1 MLKKRTDLAVEAKEI
16 WAESADSQTRLE
28 GVEAKDGEREGIPVT
43 VVKILDQ
50 RGANALE
57 KPVGTY
63 ITLTIDDLNKREK
76 NAFERT
82 ARALAAELAP
92 LLPHEQTNAPVLV
105 AGLGNREIT
114 PDAIGPEVTA
124 HTMVTRH
131 LVERLPEHFGSFRPV
146 SAIASGVL
154 GTTGV
159 ESGDVIRGVAE
170 RVKPA
175 CIIVAD
181 ALTSRSLSRVCR
193 TIQIADSGIVPGS
206 GVGNSRAEL
215 SQKTMGV
222 PVIAVG
228 VPTVVDAGTLAADI
242 AEEAGAQNLDAK
254 ALHQKG
260 ESLMVTPKDIDARV
274 TDLAK
279 VVGYGINLA
288 LQEGLDV
295 EDITMF
301 LS

>member
-1 MLKKRTDLAVEAKEI
+1 MQKRRTDLAVEAKEI
-16 WAESADSQTRLE
+16 WSESADQQTKLE
-28 GVEAKDGEREGIPVT
+28 GVEAKDSERDGIPVT

-50 RGANALE
+50 RGADALG

-63 ITLTIDDLNKREK
+63 ITLTVDGLIHREK
-76 NAFERT
+76 DAFERT
-82 ARALAAELAP
+82 AKALAAELTP
-92 LLPHEQTNAPVLV
+92 LLPKESNAQILV
-105 AGLGNREIT
+105 AGLGNRDIT
-114 PDAIGPEVTA
+114 PDAIGPAVTE

-131 LVERLPEHFGSFRPV
+131 LVEKLPEHFGTFRPV

-159 ESGDVIRGVAE
+159 ESGEIIRGISE

-193 TIQIADSGIVPGS
+193 TIQIADTGIVPGS

-215 SQKTMGV
+215 SEATLGV

-242 AEEAGAQNLDAK
+242 AQEAGAKDLDPQ
-254 ALHQKG
+254 ALQQKG
-260 ESLMVTPKDIDARV
+260 GSLMVTPKDIDAQV
-274 TDLAK
+274 ADLAK

-288 LQEGLDV
+288 LQEGLEVD
-295 EDITMF
+295 DINMF

>member
-28 GVEAKDGEREGIPVT
+28 GGEAKDGEREGIPVT